1 MLLLADE
8 APSPALECALRLE
21 VELMCRHSNRQA
33 LARAQLERLATM
45 ESRSGPQS
53 DARASIGKRHQP
65 ELDVPPP
72 SGGQVFLFSG
82 HMIDHPERPQPRF
95 PPNREP
101 IAALAIEK
109 QLGEWG
115 ATSGDTAICGGA
127 CGGDILFAETCRD
140 RGVHLKIFL
149 PFEEPEFLKSSVNFA
164 GTDWER
170 RYFDIRDHPGT
181 ETRILSGDLGCGPP
195 DSNPFA
201 RNNMRQLYTAF
212 AIGSGK
218 VLFLC
223 LWNRANGDGIGGT
236 KHMYEVV
243 AAQGGETCVLD
254 TNELW

>member
-1 MLLLADE
+1 MATGWRASGAESDN
-8 APSPALECALRLE
+8 ARLE
-21 VELMCRHSNRQA
+21 DGVVGRRG
-33 LARAQLERLATM
+33 R
-45 ESRSGPQS
+45 
-53 DARASIGKRHQP
+53 IGGDR
-65 ELDVPPP
+65 V
-72 SGGQVFLFSG
+72 G
-82 HMIDHPERPQPRF
+82 HPDRR
-95 PPNREP
+95 R
-101 IAALAIEK
+101 
-109 QLGEWG
+109 
-115 ATSGDTAICGGA
+115 CGGA

-218 VLFLC
+218 VRFLC